1 MSKYCHSK
9 ASEVTLYTTG
19 FEVLVSAVGQSVANK
34 HDSEVERVTVDLH
47 HETEPS
53 RSLPAH

>member
-1 MSKYCHSK
+1 MYFHSK

-19 FEVLVSAVGQSVANK
+19 FEVLAGAVGQSVKK

-53 RSLPAH
+53 QSLPAH